1 MTGTEGPCLY
11 SRSFDAPV
19 TVRVMPDASL
29 DTAVGFTL
37 VIAASNDHIS
47 FARVT
52 TTSAAAKLAFDYD
65 AVEDVRIAVSELCG
79 TLIAN
84 AVPGAE
90 MTITCR
96 GDGGGLTV
104 TGRAPLADGADATG
118 PDELSEQ
125 VLNAV
130 VDEHSFTSDGTEAQF
145 SMFRGRRSDE
155 P

>member
-1 MTGTEGPCLY
+1 M
-11 SRSFDAPV
+11 A
-19 TVRVMPDASL
+19 DASL

-65 AVEDVRIAVSELCG
+65 AVEDIRIAVSELCG

-84 AVPGAE
+84 AIPGSE
-90 MTITCR
+90 LTIICR
-96 GDGGGLTV
+96 GDAQGLTV
-104 TGRAPLADGADATG
+104 SGRAPLAEGATSTE

-125 VLNAV
+125 VLDAV
-130 VDEHSFTSDGTEAQF
+130 ADSHSFTSDGTEVQF
-145 SMFRGRRSDE
+145 TMFRGRRSE
-155 P
+155 ES